1 MRSDLFNRYPDCQPV
16 ALLSAYAKYADVNP
30 NQLITTRGADEG
42 IELLIRAFCTPNE
55 SSVLICPPTY
65 GMYAISAQTFGV
77 DVKKAPLQSN
87 FSLDLNTI
95 KRFVGQVNLVFLC
108 SPNNPTGTSLPL
120 KDIEAVLKM
129 YEDQAIVVLDEAYI
143 EFNSEQSK
151 QALLTQYPNLVILR
165 TLSKGF
171 ALAGIR
177 CGFVIS
183 SKDIQQVLMKVIAPY
198 PIADPVAQIAK
209 QALSDSGIKRMQN
222 RVSTLNSYL
231 QDFTQALSHIKQ
243 IEIVGSQCGNFV
255 LFRSEHNAEL
265 MKYLVNNNILIR
277 DQSKQFLLEKCLR
290 VSIGNANENN
300 QLLAL
305 IQAFFSQAEYQKTG
319 NNQSNQET
327 VS

>member
-1 MRSDLFNRYPDCQPV
+1 M
-16 ALLSAYAKYADVNP
+16 
-30 NQLITTRGADEG
+30 
-42 IELLIRAFCTPNE
+42 
-55 SSVLICPPTY
+55 
-65 GMYAISAQTFGV
+65 
-77 DVKKAPLQSN
+77 
-87 FSLDLNTI
+87 
-95 KRFVGQVNLVFLC
+95 
-108 SPNNPTGTSLPL
+108 
-120 KDIEAVLKM
+120 
-129 YEDQAIVVLDEAYI
+129 
-143 EFNSEQSK
+143 
-151 QALLTQYPNLVILR
+151 ILR